1 MRIEKLFIAR
11 PRDLPKDAE
20 INSHRLA
27 LKGGYIHQT
36 AAGIWTFSPLGLRVL
51 RNIENIVREEMDAA
65 GMQEILMPVM
75 SPLSLWKETGRE
87 NIDVLLKFKTRA
99 GADSA
104 LNPTHEE
111 VVVDFARTALQ
122 SYKQMPFT
130 LYQIQTK
137 YRDEL
142 RARGGLYR
150 AREFIMKDAYSFH
163 SNAADLQKYY
173 DGMFAVY
180 NRVYERV
187 GLKDVVVVE
196 APGGDIS
203 KEVSHEFQWL
213 SPIGEDTIY
222 ICPACGYKA
231 NKEILAEG
239 KVECPYC
246 STEKAPK
253 VMEAKRAVEVGN
265 IFRLGTK
272 YSAPMKLSFTDERG
286 NKATPVMGCYGIGVS
301 RLIGCLL
308 EQGGSDSKVEWN
320 EEVAPFQIH
329 IIALQSTGKLAEK
342 KAEELYEIAEK
353 AGVEAIIDTTD
364 DRAGSKFA
372 NADLIGAPLR
382 IVISDKSLKEYSA
395 EVNGELV
402 SLKETE
408 KRIKS
413 NEGFK
418 A

>member
-1 MRIEKLFIAR
+1 MRIEKLFIAH

-27 LKGGYIHQT
+27 LRGGYIHQT
-36 AAGIWTFSPLGLRVL
+36 AAGIWTFSPLGWRVL

-65 GMQEILMPVM
+65 GMQEILMPIM

-163 SNAADLQKYY
+163 VSEEDLGKYY

-180 NRVYERV
+180 NRVYERI
-187 GLKDVVVVE
+187 GLKNVVVVE

-222 ICPACGYKA
+222 ICDACGYKA
-231 NKEILAEG
+231 NKEILSEGDVKCPKCGVPLRAE
-239 KVECPYC
+239 
-246 STEKAPK
+246 
-253 VMEAKRAVEVGN
+253 RAVEVGN

-308 EQGGSDSKVEWN
+308 EQSGSDSKAEWN
-320 EEVAPFQIH
+320 DEVAPYKTH
-329 IIALQSTGKLAEK
+329 IISIGEAAAK
-342 KAEELYEIAEK
+342 IAEK
-353 AGVEAIIDTTD
+353 LYAGTRNAIIDTTE
-364 DRAGSKFA
+364 DRAGSKFV

-382 IVISDKSLKEYSA
+382 VIISDKTLSNQSA
-395 EVNGELV
+395 EVNGELIT
-402 SLKETE
+402 LKETE
-408 KRIKS
+408 KRMKS
-413 NEGFK
+413 NEGSK